1 MRARPA
7 AGSLRSL
14 APAVPARLRRAK
26 LNARVER
33 LPDAQQEIQLEARL
47 LRPERRVCLDLDHV
61 AVHPLDPT
69 LASSEEV
76 DQFVRQRGVA
86 ELNPQAPQ
94 PPFLKSPP
102 LATSSFLVSAI
113 RERRQLVERGISVA
127 R

>member
-1 MRARPA
+1 MP
-7 AGSLRSL
+7 G
-14 APAVPARLRRAK
+14 RLRRAK